1 MRLDG
6 LTIRQDSHNRPDSA
20 FGQDLREK
28 KPELLLFTRKEGRGV
43 SRLFV
48 PLKENSAALLRRF
61 AKTSIDV
68 FHENVDLFVIERG
81 DGLFHFA
88 AFVQRQNAHDDLK
101 RLILRPDRD

>member
-1 MRLDG
+1 M
-6 LTIRQDSHNRPDSA
+6 
-20 FGQDLREK
+20 
-28 KPELLLFTRKEGRGV
+28 

-68 FHENVDLFVIERG
+68 FHENIDLFVVERG

-101 RLILRPDRD
+101 RLILRPPIAIETKKNE